1 MLWKE
6 LAGLAGSV
14 FAQSVMD
21 SLNALVIFLLSRCE
35 WLCCDDSRRVLSR
48 RGCVAL
54 AEVNVRTGHLANGL
68 CREN

>member
-1 MLWKE
+1 
-6 LAGLAGSV
+6 
-14 FAQSVMD
+14 MD